1 MGECPITTF
10 LHHFYSSIIYIK
22 MKIFKS
28 LLLAGSLT
36 LLTPMT
42 MAQGTLPYLETNRQG
57 QTHLMVDGA
66 PYLMLGGELHN
77 SSTGSAH
84 YMADI
89 WQRMAD
95 IHINTVIAPVSW
107 ELIEPVEG
115 HFDFSQLDNM
125 VQGARAEGLR
135 LVILWFGSWK
145 NGMSMYAPAWVKQN
159 PKRFPLAHFKD
170 GQPIAAL
177 STLGTE
183 SVKAD
188 AKAYRAMM
196 QHLKEIDGEQHTV
209 LMIQIENE
217 MGTLDQMSMYMRGN
231 NRAMRDYS
239 PLANKAFESEVPAAL
254 MQYLQ
259 KNKKQLKPA
268 IAEAWK
274 AQGNPMKG
282 NWEQVFG
289 VGQPAPQHNYKTRE
303 EADLDTAWHDE
314 YPWLTEEIFNTWNYA
329 TYVEQIARAGK
340 EVYPIPVYVNAW
352 LKQGIGAEPGKY
364 PSGGPQPHLFD
375 IWHAGAPSVDLL
387 GPDLYAVSAF
397 DYVMQGYDQPGNPV
411 LMPETRPTPD
421 GAARAFYAFGK
432 YNMLCY
438 SPFGIDGNG
447 YSLDPLPGDRSYEKA
462 YGVLS
467 HLLPT
472 IAQYQGTGRMTGL
485 FMEGTDAPEP
495 VKLGKYTISMRRF
508 NTKASQAL
516 VGVAGSESVNAITP
530 AGVLVIQTGE
540 HEFIVAGGVGDCTV
554 SFHQGNPLKY
564 TPGQKQSGILSVDEI
579 TYDADGKELV
589 HRVNGDETAFGTCVI
604 PDGQVKMFK
613 VKMYEY

>member
-1 MGECPITTF
+1 MGECPFITF

-22 MKIFKS
+22 MKIFRS

-66 PYLMLGGELHN
+66 PFLMLGGELHN

-115 HFDFSQLDNM
+115 QFDFSQLDNM
-125 VQGARAEGLR
+125 VQGARAQGLR

-254 MQYLQ
+254 MQYLPEEQ
-259 KNKKQLKPA
+259 EA
-268 IAEAWK
+268 AEACHCRGMEG
-274 AQGNPMKG
+274 ARQPN
-282 NWEQVFG
+282 E
-289 VGQPAPQHNYKTRE
+289 GQ
-303 EADLDTAWHDE
+303 L
-314 YPWLTEEIFNTWNYA
+314 
-329 TYVEQIARAGK
+329 
-340 EVYPIPVYVNAW
+340 
-352 LKQGIGAEPGKY
+352 
-364 PSGGPQPHLFD
+364 
-375 IWHAGAPSVDLL
+375 
-387 GPDLYAVSAF
+387 
-397 DYVMQGYDQPGNPV
+397 
-411 LMPETRPTPD
+411 
-421 GAARAFYAFGK
+421 
-432 YNMLCY
+432 
-438 SPFGIDGNG
+438 
-447 YSLDPLPGDRSYEKA
+447 
-462 YGVLS
+462 
-467 HLLPT
+467 
-472 IAQYQGTGRMTGL
+472 GTGLRC
-485 FMEGTDAPEP
+485 
-495 VKLGKYTISMRRF
+495 R
-508 NTKASQAL
+508 
-516 VGVAGSESVNAITP
+516 
-530 AGVLVIQTGE
+530 
-540 HEFIVAGGVGDCTV
+540 
-554 SFHQGNPLKY
+554 
-564 TPGQKQSGILSVDEI
+564 
-579 TYDADGKELV
+579 
-589 HRVNGDETAFGTCVI
+589 TACPTT
-604 PDGQVKMFK
+604 
-613 VKMYEY
+613 